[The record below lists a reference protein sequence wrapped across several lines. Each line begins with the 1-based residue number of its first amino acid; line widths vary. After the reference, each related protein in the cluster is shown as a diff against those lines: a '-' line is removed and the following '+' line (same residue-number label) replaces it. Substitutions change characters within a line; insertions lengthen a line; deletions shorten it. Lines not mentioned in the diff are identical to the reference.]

1 MVPKCLSVP
10 GNDADEQP
18 LGGFP
23 MKIDHILFPA
33 DFSDQSRALNKEV
46 EWLAA
51 HFNAR
56 VTLLHVFEVPTS
68 WYGGGEYPLITSEDV
83 VAFMDAEKKRLAQ
96 YGLNIPENRI
106 SRVTGEGSA
115 AWHIAQIAVDRNVD
129 LIVMGTHGYGPIR
142 RMLLGSVAMK
152 VLHDVNC
159 PVWTHLAD
167 PKDSRPMKPVSN
179 IVCALELTDE
189 ALPLLCFAKEL
200 AAEFNASVRL
210 VHRVPESM
218 EYKYLNPVV
227 HDQLIAIA
235 EEQIRTLQQKA
246 GTAFPLSVTE
256 KAIAED
262 TARIARAE
270 NADLIVIGRGKV
282 QHAFGT
288 LRSHA
293 YDMIREAPCP
303 VLSFVVGE
311 PETHSHEKHEEAAAA
326 WR

>member
-1 MVPKCLSVP
+1 
-10 GNDADEQP
+10 
-18 LGGFP
+18 

-33 DFSDQSRALNKEV
+33 DFSEQSRALNKEV

-56 VTLLHVFEVPTS
+56 VTLLHVFEIPTS

-83 VAFMDAEKKRLAQ
+83 VAFMDAEKKRLTEYA
-96 YGLNIPENRI
+96 LNIPEDRI
-106 SRVTGEGSA
+106 TRVSGEGSA

-167 PKDSRPMKPVSN
+167 PEDSSPMKPVSN
-179 IVCALELTDE
+179 IVCALELTEE

-200 AAEFNASVRL
+200 AKDFNASVRL

-227 HDQLIAIA
+227 HDQLMAMA
-235 EEQIRTLQQKA
+235 DEQIRALQQEA
-246 GTAFPLSVTE
+246 GTAFPLSLTE
-256 KAIAED
+256 KAIAEE

-282 QHAFGT
+282 QRTFGT

-293 YDMIREAPCP
+293 YDIIREAPCP
-303 VLSFVVGE
+303 VLSFAVGE
-311 PETHSHEKHEEAAAA
+311 RQTNSHEKNSHEEAAAA
-326 WR
+326 R